1 MKTAS
6 DIVKGLM
13 YLHLLDIVHN
23 DVKPAN
29 VLTFAD
35 DKADFGGVARICDF
49 GASVLEA
56 RDGTKERPSPKYWA
70 ASETYYDIR
79 EHVDVTKQW
88 DICLLGIK
96 KGLDL
101 SMDLSSTDL

>member
-13 YLHLLDIVHN
+13 SLHLLDIVHN

-35 DKADFGGVARICDF
+35 DKADFGCDF
-49 GASVLEA
+49 GALVLEA
-56 RDGTKERPSPKYWA
+56 WDSKKEWPGPKYWA
-70 ASETYYDIR
+70 APETYYDIR
-79 EHVDVTKQW
+79 EHVDVMKQW
-88 DICLLGIK
+88 DICLLGMK

-101 SMDLSSTDL
+101 SMHLSSTDL